1 MNEIPPVDGAQAIPP
16 GTHPELAAPRAAYIH
31 VPFCRHRCGYCNFT
45 LIAGRDDLMQRFHQA
60 LSQELSSLQHPREV
74 DTLFLGGG
82 TPTHLPPSQL
92 AELLS
97 LVQHWFSLAAG
108 YEFSIEAN
116 PLDLTPERCAVLAD
130 AGINRI
136 SLGVQSFDTSKLS
149 ALERD
154 HRAADIEVAV
164 DRAKQV
170 ATSVSIDLIF
180 GAPGETL
187 ASWQADLRRAIALE
201 VTHISTYGLTF
212 ERGTQFWNRQ
222 QRGELASLPEG
233 LEAAMYEEAIQQL
246 TAAGLEHYEVSNFAR
261 PGFRCRH
268 NETYWLG
275 RPYFAAGP
283 GAARYV
289 EGRREVNHRST
300 TTYLTRVERG
310 ESVVADQEQLSW
322 EERAR
327 ERLVF
332 GLRRLEG
339 VSFTQFEQE
348 TGFSITQLGG
358 APLQRYLAQGLLQ
371 QTPSHLQLTRAG
383 LLISDSLWPDLL
395 VGE

>member
-1 MNEIPPVDGAQAIPP
+1 
-16 GTHPELAAPRAAYIH
+16 
-31 VPFCRHRCGYCNFT
+31 
-45 LIAGRDDLMQRFHQA
+45 
-60 LSQELSSLQHPREV
+60 
-74 DTLFLGGG
+74 
-82 TPTHLPPSQL
+82 
-92 AELLS
+92 
-97 LVQHWFSLAAG
+97 
-108 YEFSIEAN
+108 
-116 PLDLTPERCAVLAD
+116 
-130 AGINRI
+130 
-136 SLGVQSFDTSKLS
+136 
-149 ALERD
+149 
-154 HRAADIEVAV
+154 
-164 DRAKQV
+164 
-170 ATSVSIDLIF
+170 
-180 GAPGETL
+180 
-187 ASWQADLRRAIALE
+187 
-201 VTHISTYGLTF
+201 
-212 ERGTQFWNRQ
+212 
-222 QRGELASLPEG
+222 
-233 LEAAMYEEAIQQL
+233 MYEEAIQQL

-339 VSFTQFEQE
+339 VSYTQFEQE

-358 APLQRYLAQGLLQ
+358 APLQRYLAQGFLQ